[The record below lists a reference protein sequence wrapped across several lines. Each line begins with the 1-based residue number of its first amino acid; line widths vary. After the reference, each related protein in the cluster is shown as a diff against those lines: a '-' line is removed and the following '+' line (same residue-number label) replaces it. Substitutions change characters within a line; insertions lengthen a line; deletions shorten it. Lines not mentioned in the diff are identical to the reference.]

1 MAESAP
7 VAKHSLAEFLSIW
20 FCSLW
25 VSYWLMWLIPSDLGW
40 SGPIAIIFLFS
51 FAGASLYVFRRWQ
64 QSLQRLIWVTLLGLL
79 MATVNVA
86 GAVGLLWYIVSK
98 YGMG

>member
-7 VAKHSLAEFLSIW
+7 EAKHSLAEFFSIW

-25 VSYWLMWLIPSDLGW
+25 LSYWAIWLLPSELGW
-40 SGPIAIIFLFS
+40 LGPIVISFLFS
-51 FAGASLYVFRRWQ
+51 FAGASLYAFRRWQ
-64 QSLQRLIWVTLLGLL
+64 HPFQRLIWVTLLGLM
-79 MATVNVA
+79 MATVNV
-86 GAVGLLWYIVSK
+86 GCAVGLLWYIVSK